1 MERYEIIITEKGK
14 KTESNV
20 AGQEGSTTTTN
31 VAGQDEK
38 ETKDAKTSKW
48 AIAGMVGKAILN
60 EAQTLIVPRIGEYT
74 RDSLLQQQIDSAIG
88 VASTAA
94 AFAIHPIVGLVDLTN
109 KTVSSAL
116 DFSIRQQKE
125 QERLT
130 VQMQRASYVNRSR
143 D

>member
-20 AGQEGSTTTTN
+20 AGQEGSTKTTN

-38 ETKDAKTSKW
+38 KIEDVKNASGALVSVIAKT
-48 AIAGMVGKAILN
+48 MLN
-60 EAQTLIVPRIGEYT
+60 EAQTLIVPRIGEFT
-74 RDSLLQQQIDSAIG
+74 RDSLLQQKVDSAISIG
-88 VASTAA
+88 DTAA
-94 AFAIHPIVGLVDLTN
+94 AFAVNPVMGMINLTN
-109 KTVSSAL
+109 KIAGSAL
-116 DFSIRQQKE
+116 DYAIRYQKE

>member
-1 MERYEIIITEKGK
+1 MERYEIVITEKGK

-38 ETKDAKTSKW
+38 ETKDAKMSKW
-48 AIAGMVGKAILN
+48 AIAGVVGKTILN

-74 RDSLLQQQIDSAIG
+74 RDSLLQQKVDSAISIG
-88 VASTAA
+88 DTAA
-94 AFAIHPIVGLVDLTN
+94 AFAVNPVMGMINLTN
-109 KTVSSAL
+109 KIAGSAL
-116 DFSIRQQKE
+116 DYAIRYQKE

-130 VQMQRASYVNRSR
+130 VQTQRASYVNRSR